1 MNPMQP
7 KPERI
12 LFRNLTVFDGT
23 GAPLYAAEVLVEGSQ
38 ILEVSRNR
46 ALAGTD
52 ARVIDGRG
60 AVLMPGLI
68 DIHTHLALGSTIEQI
83 NKPGDRS
90 DAETALLI
98 AHCGRVMIDHG
109 YTGGYSGGSGSP
121 QAEVAARKAFDAH
134 WVPGPRLKT
143 CSFERVP
150 GGPMGLAT
158 RFPGY
163 QARPSNPAE
172 VVDFVREMHAAG
184 VEAVKFL
191 LNGVSAFDARS
202 NLGDQFYDE
211 EIEAA
216 GKRARELGL
225 SLTAH
230 CYTPHAIQLALRAG
244 FNLLYHVGW
253 ADEASLDAIEARKD
267 AVFIGPAPG
276 IVEADF
282 VRGPRFGI
290 MASPEGRAE
299 QTEAV
304 ERIKRVGAELRR
316 RGIRAI
322 PGGDYGFPW
331 NPIGM
336 NARDLEL
343 FVEWFGYTPA
353 ETLHAATAMAGEAM
367 GLGGRLGLVKP
378 GALADLL
385 LVDGDPTKDIA
396 LLRDRKR
403 LLAIMKDGRFHKS
416 PPAFGATQ
424 Q

>member
-7 KPERI
+7 ARAER
-12 LFRNLTVFDGT
+12 LVFRNVRVFDGT
-23 GAPLYAAEVLVEGSQ
+23 GSLPYAAEVLVEGNA
-38 ILEVSRNR
+38 IAEVSHNG
-46 ALAGTD
+46 ALAAAD
-52 ARVIDGRG
+52 ARPIDGKG

-68 DIHTHLALGSTIEQI
+68 DIHTHLALGSTVEQV

-90 DAETALLI
+90 DADTALLV

-109 YTGGYSGGSGSP
+109 YTSGYSGGSGSP
-121 QAEVAARKAFDAH
+121 SAEVAAKKAFDAG
-134 WVPGPRLKT
+134 WVPGPRLKSS
-143 CSFERVP
+143 SFERVP

-158 RFPGY
+158 RFAGY
-163 QARPSNPAE
+163 QARGSHPDE
-172 VVDFVREMHAAG
+172 VVAFVREMHAAG
-184 VEAVKFL
+184 VDAVKFL

-202 NLGDQFYDE
+202 NLGEQFHDE

-216 GKRARELGL
+216 SRVARELGV

-230 CYTPHAIQLALRAG
+230 CYTPHSIQLALRCG
-244 FNLLYHVGW
+244 FDMLYHLGW
-253 ADEASLDAIEARKD
+253 ADEASLDAVEARKRD
-267 AVFIGPAPG
+267 IFVGPAPG
-276 IVEADF
+276 IVEADH
-282 VRGPRFGI
+282 VRGPKFGI

-299 QTEAV
+299 QGEGV
-304 ERIKRVGAELRR
+304 ERIKRVGAELRK
-316 RGIRAI
+316 RGIRSI

-353 ETLHAATAMAGEAM
+353 ETLHAATAVAGEAM
-367 GLGGRLGLVKP
+367 GLPGKLGVVQA

-385 LVDGDPTKDIA
+385 LVDGDPTQDIG

-403 LLAIMKDGRFHKS
+403 LLAIMKDGRFHKA
-416 PPAFGATQ
+416 PLPA
-424 Q
+424 

>member
-1 MNPMQP
+1 MNPTPP
-7 KPERI
+7 KPERFV
-12 LFRNLTVFDGT
+12 LRNLSVFDGT
-23 GAPLYAAEVLVEGSQ
+23 GSGTYAAEVLVEGPQ
-38 ILEVSRNR
+38 IVEVSRNG
-46 ALAGTD
+46 ALSSVE
-52 ARVIDGRG
+52 ARVVDGHG

-68 DIHTHLALGSTIEQI
+68 DIHTHLAFGSTVEQST
-83 NKPGDRS
+83 KPGERS
-90 DAETALLI
+90 EAETALLI

-109 YTGGYSGGSGSP
+109 YTGGYSGGSSSP
-121 QAEVAARKAFDAH
+121 LAELAARKAFDAH

-143 CSFERVP
+143 SSFERTA
-150 GGPMGLAT
+150 GGPMGPGT
-158 RFPGY
+158 RFAGY
-163 QARPSNPAE
+163 QARASNPAE
-172 VVDFVREMHAAG
+172 VARFVREMHAVG
-184 VEAVKFL
+184 VDAVKFL

-202 NLGDQFYDE
+202 NLGEQFYDE

-216 GKRARELGL
+216 GKVAHELGL

-230 CYTPHAIQLALRAG
+230 CYTPHSIQLALRAG

-253 ADEASLDAIEARKD
+253 ADETSLDAIEAYKNS
-267 AVFIGPAPG
+267 VFIGPAPG

-290 MASPEGRAE
+290 MASPDGRAE
-299 QTEAV
+299 QTESV
-304 ERIKRVGAELRR
+304 ERIKRVGTEIRR

-343 FVEWFGYTPA
+343 FVEWFGYTPS

-367 GLGGRLGLVKP
+367 GLGGKLGLIKA

-385 LVDGDPTKDIA
+385 LVDGDPTKDIS

-403 LLAIMKDGRFHKS
+403 LLAIMKDGRFHKAPTS
-416 PPAFGATQ
+416 
-424 Q
+424 